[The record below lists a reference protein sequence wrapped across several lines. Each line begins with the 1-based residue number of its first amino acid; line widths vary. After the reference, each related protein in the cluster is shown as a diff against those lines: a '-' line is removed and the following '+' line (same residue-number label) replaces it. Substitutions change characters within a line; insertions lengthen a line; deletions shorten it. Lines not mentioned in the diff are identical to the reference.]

1 MRIILIMLG
10 LAIGCSSIKPGSESL
25 DIQTLPKLPPSASN
39 NDEAKLQA
47 SKEGEKQLDNLISN
61 WREFFHETPIPRE
74 RVLLEA
80 KVGEWKKSSDVS
92 IQLKRAWGLI
102 ALGQDSAADRTL
114 RNIITIAP
122 GNLDALLTMASLA
135 QRRNKNNSA
144 LSLLREIKKQIQE
157 GEPVEQNF
165 LTSYRYTLALTHLQ
179 MNRLEQGR
187 YVLRDLIKQDR
198 SFTPGYLALA
208 SSYLRNGRA
217 QLAEFIVRRGLE
229 NNAENAAL
237 INFQGLLHEHRKDYP
252 NALAAYTKALEL
264 RPNFSQAMVNVA
276 RSKIRT
282 DEYDLANSMLH
293 RAIKADPQ
301 NSVAYMTLG
310 ILRNK
315 QGKFKKAK
323 IAFEEALKLAPN
335 NAENRFNL
343 AILLLNEFNQREQ
356 AARMLTKSPKSP
368 QRILTS
374 NLASN
379 YVDELKNLE
388 KLKFITK

>member
-1 MRIILIMLG
+1 MRILLIMLG

-102 ALGQDSAADRTL
+102 ALGQASAADTTL

-237 INFQGLLHEHRKDYP
+237 INFLSL
-252 NALAAYTKALEL
+252 
-264 RPNFSQAMVNVA
+264 FW
-276 RSKIRT
+276 
-282 DEYDLANSMLH
+282 YDW
-293 RAIKADPQ
+293 K
-301 NSVAYMTLG
+301 
-310 ILRNK
+310 
-315 QGKFKKAK
+315 
-323 IAFEEALKLAPN
+323 
-335 NAENRFNL
+335 NRL
-343 AILLLNEFNQREQ
+343 
-356 AARMLTKSPKSP
+356 
-368 QRILTS
+368 
-374 NLASN
+374 
-379 YVDELKNLE
+379 
-388 KLKFITK
+388 